1 MMDGLCC
8 FFVRKM
14 KVLHIST
21 IDGGGA
27 GLAAYR
33 LHKALLKEGIDS
45 LMLVAEK
52 TVDEN
57 TIIQAEQSPQLLYQP
72 PQSYVLRKFEKVM
85 RRRGHFL
92 TRFESVQKE
101 MEKKQNCYPNV
112 FFTSSI
118 STYDLSTHPLVQ
130 EADIIH
136 LHWIQNFLNF
146 DDFFEKVKKPI
157 VWTLHD
163 LNPMF
168 GGFHHVRLRDDYYEA
183 FRHLEDEFYEMKK
196 RALKGKNNVSLVAI
210 SSQMHQKILDHEFFE
225 DKPIFDI
232 YNSVDAVKFRILDR
246 QTVRTILGLPSR
258 SKVVL
263 FVNRNLNDGQKGLS
277 MLVEALGKLKRKDLL
292 LVCVG
297 SGVIPYHEYLETRQ
311 FLPVSDSIWLSVLY
325 SAADCLALPS
335 YQEAFSQTSLEAMC
349 CGTPVVMTPVS
360 GSDDLIADF
369 NGVRCDDFSIEALAK
384 GISAALEHQ
393 YDRERIH
400 DDVVARF
407 GVDTIVKSYL
417 QMYQE
422 VLANAD

>member
-1 MMDGLCC
+1 M
-8 FFVRKM
+8 VRI
-14 KVLHIST
+14 VHIST

-45 LMLVAEK
+45 LMLVAVK
-52 TVDEN
+52 TVDDN

-92 TRFESVQKE
+92 TRFEAVQKE
-101 MEKKQNCYPNV
+101 MENLHNRYPKV
-112 FFTSSI
+112 LFTSAI

-130 EADIIH
+130 EADIVH
-136 LHWIQNFLNF
+136 LHWVQNFLNF
-146 DDFFEKVKKPI
+146 EDFFEKVKKPI

-183 FRHLEDEFYEMKK
+183 FRHLEDEFYEMKR
-196 RALKGKNNVSLVAI
+196 RALKGRDNVSLVAI
-210 SSQMHQKILDHEFFE
+210 SSQMHQKISSHEFFE
-225 DKPIFDI
+225 GKPVFDI
-232 YNSVDAVKFRILDR
+232 YNSVDADKFRMLDR
-246 QTVRTILGLPSR
+246 QTVRTILGLPSH

-277 MLVEALGKLKRKDLL
+277 LLVEALEKLRRKELL

-297 SGVIPYHEYLETRQ
+297 YGAIPHHDGLEIRR
-311 FLPVSDSIWLSVLY
+311 FFPVSDAVWLSVLY

-349 CGTPVVMTPVS
+349 CGTPVVTTPVS

-369 NGVRCDDFSIEALAK
+369 NGIRCDDFTIEALAK
-384 GISAALEHQ
+384 GISLALERQ

-400 DDVVARF
+400 DDVLARF

-422 VLANAD
+422 VLANTD